1 MTPRIPPLRPD
12 ELDDRQ
18 RALVG
23 DLPGGHLGIVATFL
37 RHPAL
42 FGPFAAFGGALTLHG
57 RLDARSRELAT
68 LRTAVHVRS
77 DYEWGQH
84 AVAAVAAGTLDDGD
98 VARVL
103 DGARARGWSSRD
115 AAVLDAADELHAD
128 SRVSDATWARLIEHF
143 DVEQLIELTMLV
155 GLYHL
160 VAFTGS
166 SLGVE
171 NEPGEPPLPR

>member
-1 MTPRIPPLRPD
+1 MAPRIPPLRPD

-23 DLPGGHLGIVATFL
+23 DLPGAQLGIVATFL

-42 FGPFAAFGGALTLHG
+42 FGPFATFAGELTLHG
-57 RLDARSRELAT
+57 RLDARTRELVT

-84 AVAAVAAGTLDDGD
+84 TVAATAAGVLDDAD

-103 DGARARGWSSRD
+103 QGPRASGWSPRD
-115 AAVLDAADELHAD
+115 TAVLDAADELHAD
-128 SRVSDATWARLIEHF
+128 SRISDATWARLVEHF
-143 DVEQLIELTMLV
+143 DTEQLIELPMLV